1 MAWLRRRAAA
11 PVMSAPAPAPRSAA
25 ALQGVDKSFGTH
37 RVLHDVNVVIPAG
50 QIVALVGPSGAGKTT
65 LLRSLSGDLAPD
77 RGQVFVAGHDLATLS
92 PRALAKLRL
101 DIGHLYQTDALVP
114 GLRTIHNVLLGR
126 VGRWSLLRSVWS
138 LLWPQETDKA
148 VAALRAVGIED
159 KLEAPIGA
167 LSGGQ
172 RQRVAFARLL
182 VQEPELV
189 LADEPAAALDP
200 TLARDMVDLLVEL
213 VRRQGRTAIVS
224 LHQLELVTERFD
236 RVLALRDGR
245 VFFDGLPREL
255 SAVRERLFARGDLA
269 ADGLRA
275 ARG

>member
-1 MAWLRRRAAA
+1 MTVAATQ
-11 PVMSAPAPAPRSAA
+11 PRSAVA
-25 ALQGVDKSFGTH
+25 VEGVDKAFGAH
-37 RVLHDVNVVIPAG
+37 AALRDVTFAIPDG
-50 QIVALVGPSGAGKTT
+50 QVVALVGQSGAGKTT
-65 LLRSLSGDLAPD
+65 LLRLLSGDLAPD
-77 RGQVFVAGHDLATLS
+77 RGRVSVLGHDLAALS
-92 PRALAKLRL
+92 PRRLRQLRL

-126 VGRWSLLRSVWS
+126 VGRWSLARSLWS
-138 LLWPQETDKA
+138 LLWPQERDKA
-148 VAALRAVGIED
+148 AAALRAAGIED

-182 VQEPELV
+182 VQEPRLV

-200 TLARDMVDLLVEL
+200 TLARDMVDLLVDL
-213 VRRQGRTAIVS
+213 VRRERRTALVS
-224 LHQLELVTERFD
+224 LHQIELVTERFD

-255 SAVRERLFARGDLA
+255 AAVRDRLFARTDPA
-269 ADGLRA
+269 AMEGRA
-275 ARG
+275 